1 MSKRGD
7 EVSYFRATELLLYN
21 YPHMHDDRLA
31 QVVKAYAARREYP
44 VIQMRYF
51 GRGLDGE
58 QLPAGKY
65 YTWEQITDAMDARDL
80 LHDERTA
87 RRWRSQI
94 VSDMAVCI
102 FGAPAALQLSKQG
115 KVLPDSRPTDCMVA
129 QAGR

>member
-21 YPHMHDDRLA
+21 YPHMHDDTLA

-65 YTWEQITDAMDARDL
+65 YTWSRSRTRWTRGTCCMMNARQGGG
-80 LHDERTA
+80 A
-87 RRWRSQI
+87 VRS
-94 VSDMAVCI
+94 
-102 FGAPAALQLSKQG
+102 
-115 KVLPDSRPTDCMVA
+115 
-129 QAGR
+129 